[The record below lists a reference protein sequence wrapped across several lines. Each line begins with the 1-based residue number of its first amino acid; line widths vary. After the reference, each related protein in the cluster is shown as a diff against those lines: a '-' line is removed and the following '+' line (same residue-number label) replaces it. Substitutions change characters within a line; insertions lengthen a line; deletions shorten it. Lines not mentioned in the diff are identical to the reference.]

1 MRRLV
6 EICLVYSV
14 ALLLLGC
21 KKEGDKATAFTFETG
36 IESEIGMC
44 IEEQPSSVS
53 ITEFGRSQVVN
64 MTWEFP
70 CGAEIDKP
78 YLTVTR
84 NDGATLIFNSSYG
97 KSSCACARK
106 MTVKINDRLKGGDT
120 LYVVVNK
127 EVVGHKL
134 LIAPEEK

>member
-1 MRRLV
+1 MRSLA
-6 EICLVYSV
+6 EICLFSSV

-21 KKEGDKATAFTFETG
+21 KNEVDQSTAFTLETG
-36 IESEIGMC
+36 IESEISMC
-44 IEEQPSSVS
+44 IEEQSSS
-53 ITEFGRSQVVN
+53 ALIKELDNSQIIN

-70 CGAEIDKP
+70 CGVEIDKP

-84 NDGATLIFNSSYG
+84 NGGATLIINSNYG

-106 MTVKINDRLKGGDT
+106 ITVKINNRLKGGDT

-134 LIAPEEK
+134 LTASEEK